1 MTITI
6 VVITLVLCAVV
17 LFFAAARSRR
27 NHAVVRPIDLKA
39 LRTLMDRD
47 DENFLREKLSRK
59 MFFQLKRQRI
69 RVTLQYVSRIAGNSA
84 AVLRIGGTVRLS
96 PNPEVAQA
104 AAQAIE
110 LASQIRMQ
118 CLVAFAKLVT
128 EFILPSVQLT
138 PAMLVPKY
146 QSLRETVVRLGSLQP
161 QNAAPL
167 ASAI

>member
-6 VVITLVLCAVV
+6 IVVAFVLCATA
-17 LFFAAARSRR
+17 LFFMAARSRR

-59 MFFQLKRQRI
+59 MFFKLKRQRV
-69 RVTLQYVSRIAGNSA
+69 RVTLHYVSRIADNSA

-104 AAQAIE
+104 AAEAIE

-118 CLVAFAKLVT
+118 CLVAFAKLTT
-128 EFILPSVQLT
+128 EFVFPAVQFT

-146 QSLRETVVRLGSLQP
+146 QSLHDTVVRLSSLQP
-161 QNAAPL
+161 QNAVPL